1 MFALIRLVAGRR
13 ILVLVLLAAL
23 AAASTPALREKA
35 TRFIACGASLQAGA
49 LFGSSGASVVRAVSG
64 GQMRRDS
71 THQCRREAMRT
82 TGAARTW
89 MQRRSRAQ

>member
-1 MFALIRLVAGRR
+1 MVALIRLIAGRR

-23 AAASTPALREKA
+23 AASTPALREKA
-35 TRFIACGASLQAGA
+35 TRLIVCGASLQASA

-64 GQMRRDS
+64 GQMLRDS
-71 THQCRREAMRT
+71 PHQCLREAVRT